1 MIQIR
6 RHPLMSTIVPAA
18 GLIGA
23 GLGLYMEN
31 VWLIAPG
38 ILLIVLGAL
47 QMVNPLVVIE
57 QDKVEFRNI
66 FGMVRASYEHDGLEL
81 MEMRGDDL
89 YIRKGQ
95 HIAHLRQLKYKRLH
109 PSDWR
114 HLKEAL
120 EKARELAGKKRR

>member
-1 MIQIR
+1 
-6 RHPLMSTIVPAA
+6 MSTPIPAI

-57 QDKVEFRNI
+57 RDKVEFRNI
-66 FGMVRASYEHDGLEL
+66 FGMVRAAYEHDGLEL
-81 MEMRGDDL
+81 MEMREDEL

-95 HIAHLRQLKYKRLH
+95 HIAHLRQLKPGRLH
-109 PSDWR
+109 PSDWK
-114 HLKEAL
+114 HLKETL
-120 EKARELAGKKRR
+120 QKARELADKNRR